1 MITDKNKHN
10 DTERC
15 TIKNKQKNETLHE
28 SVINN
33 KIRKILINK
42 HKLDYFIDK
51 TIKSAKYTL

>member
-15 TIKNKQKNETLHE
+15 TIKNKEKNETLHE

-33 KIRKILINK
+33 KMRKILINTPQ
-42 HKLDYFIDK
+42 LDNFIDN
-51 TIKSAKYTL
+51 TIKTAKYTL